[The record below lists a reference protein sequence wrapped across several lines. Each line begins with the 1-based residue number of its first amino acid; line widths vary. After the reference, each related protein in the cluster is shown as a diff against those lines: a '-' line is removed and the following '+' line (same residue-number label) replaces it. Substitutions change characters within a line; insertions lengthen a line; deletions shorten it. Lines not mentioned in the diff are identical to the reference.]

1 MLAIARPSWFGDAPG
16 RFSLRGGSC
25 STLGMTDLP
34 SDRDNRDTSLAY
46 TEAFPEWQQLSRRAG
61 RVLAAGAMHDSQLLG
76 PIEPFFDRAQGPYKW
91 SGERRFVDYWSGHG
105 SLLMGHAFPPV
116 VDAVMQQMQ
125 RGSHFGGM
133 HENVLR
139 WAELVCEL
147 VPSAE
152 RVRFTS
158 SGTEAT
164 LLALRVARAFTARRW
179 VLKFQGHFHG
189 WHDEVMAGTVPPES
203 SGINAG
209 TLAHVAVRHTED
221 MDAVADFLAREL
233 VAAVILEP
241 GGAAG
246 GMQPWSRDFLH
257 ALREVTRRHG
267 TLLIFDE
274 VISGFRYG
282 AGGIQSL
289 CGVTPDLTVL
299 GKILTG
305 GLPGAAVVGRA
316 DVMAVFGNGVQI
328 GDRRVRVPHTGTFNG
343 NPVSAAAGVAML
355 EHVRDGASQEAARRA
370 AARLRAGVD
379 AAAEAAGLDARMST
393 HDSSIFHMEL
403 GHMDRIG
410 HPSGTAGTPG
420 APAATGAPQS
430 LLFGK
435 HRERYAALRRALLIE
450 GVDCHP
456 LHGWVSAVHD
466 DEAIELTVSA
476 FARAFTRLAADPA

>member
-1 MLAIARPSWFGDAPG
+1 M
-16 RFSLRGGSC
+16 
-25 STLGMTDLP
+25 TGMP
-34 SDRDNRDTSLAY
+34 SDRADRDTSLTY
-46 TEAFPEWQQLSRRAG
+46 TEAFPAWQQLSRRAG

-91 SGERRFVDYWSGHG
+91 SGEHRFVDYWSGHG

-116 VDAVMQQMQ
+116 VAAVTQQMQ

-179 VLKFQGHFHG
+179 VLKFEGHFHG
-189 WHDEVMAGTVPPES
+189 WHDEVMAGAVPAEG
-203 SGINAG
+203 SGLNAG

-221 MDAVADFLAREL
+221 MDAVADFLAREP

-246 GMQPWSRDFLH
+246 GMQPGRRDFLH

-282 AGGIQSL
+282 AGGIQAL

-299 GKILTG
+299 GKILAG
-305 GLPGAAVVGRA
+305 GLPGAAVAGRA
-316 DVMAVFGNGVQI
+316 DVMAVFGSGVQI

-355 EHVRDGASQEAARRA
+355 EHVRDGAAQETARRA
-370 AARLRAGVD
+370 AARLAAGVD
-379 AAAEAAGLDARMST
+379 AAAEAAGLDLRMRT
-393 HDSSIFHMEL
+393 HDSSIFHTEL
-403 GHMDRIG
+403 GRADGAG
-410 HPSGTAGTPG
+410 HTSG
-420 APAATGAPQS
+420 APAAPRSTGAPQS
-430 LLFGK
+430 LLFGAQ
-435 HRERYAALRRALLIE
+435 RERYAALRRALLIE

-466 DEAIELTVSA
+466 DEAIARTVAA
-476 FARAFTRLAADPA
+476 FARAFARLADDPAWGRK

>member
-1 MLAIARPSWFGDAPG
+1 MSD
-16 RFSLRGGSC
+16 
-25 STLGMTDLP
+25 TP
-34 SDRDNRDTSLAY
+34 SDRSHRDTSLAY
-46 TEAFPEWQQLSRRAG
+46 TEAFPAWQQLSLRAG

-116 VDAVMQQMQ
+116 IAAVTQQMQ

-164 LLALRVARAFTARRW
+164 LLALRVARAFTGRRW
-179 VLKFQGHFHG
+179 ALKFEGHFHG
-189 WHDEVMAGTVPPES
+189 WHDEVMAGAASPES
-203 SGINAG
+203 SGLNAG
-209 TLAHVAVRHTED
+209 TLAHVAVRRTED
-221 MDAVADFLAREL
+221 VDAVADFLAREP

-257 ALREVTRRHG
+257 ALRELTRRHG

-282 AGGIQSL
+282 AGGVQSL

-299 GKILTG
+299 GKILAG
-305 GLPGAAVVGRA
+305 GLPGAAVAGRA
-316 DVMAVFGNGVQI
+316 DVMAVFGSGVQI

-355 EHVRDGASQEAARRA
+355 EHVRDGVPQEAARRA

-379 AAAEAAGLDARMST
+379 AAAEAVGLDVCMHT
-393 HDSSIFHMEL
+393 HDSSIFHVEL
-403 GHMDRIG
+403 GRAERSG
-410 HPSGTAGTPG
+410 HASGEPG
-420 APAATGAPQS
+420 APSGPGSPAAPGAPQS

-466 DEAIELTVSA
+466 DEAIELTVAA
-476 FARAFTRLAADPA
+476 FARAFARLAAGPA

>member
-1 MLAIARPSWFGDAPG
+1 MDDTP
-16 RFSLRGGSC
+16 
-25 STLGMTDLP
+25 TDTP
-34 SDRDNRDTSLAY
+34 TDRVNRDPSRAY
-46 TEAFPEWQQLSRRAG
+46 TEAFPAWQQLSQRAG
-61 RVLAAGAMHDSQLLG
+61 SVLAAGAMHDSQLLG

-91 SGERRFVDYWSGHG
+91 SGARRFVDYWSGHG

-116 VDAVMQQMQ
+116 VTAVAQQVQ

-179 VLKFQGHFHG
+179 VLKFEGHFHG
-189 WHDEVMAGTVPPES
+189 WHDEVMAGAASPAS
-203 SGINAG
+203 SGVNAG
-209 TLAHVAVRHTED
+209 ALTHVAVRHTED
-221 MDAVADFLAREL
+221 LGAVSDFLAREP

-246 GMQPWSRDFLH
+246 GMQPWSRDFLQG
-257 ALREVTRRHG
+257 LREVTRRRD

-282 AGGIQSL
+282 PGGIQGL

-299 GKILTG
+299 GKILAG

-328 GDRRVRVPHTGTFNG
+328 GDRHVRVPHTGTFNG

-355 EHVRDGASQEAARRA
+355 EHVRDGVAQEAARRA
-370 AARLRAGVD
+370 AARLAAGVD
-379 AAAEAAGLDARMST
+379 AAAEAAGLDLRMRT
-393 HDSSIFHMEL
+393 HDSSIFHVDLDGL
-403 GHMDRIG
+403 GRFG
-410 HPSGTAGTPG
+410 QSSAGSG
-420 APAATGAPQS
+420 APAAPGSPGAPQS

-466 DEAIELTVSA
+466 DEAIELTVAA
-476 FARAFTRLAADPA
+476 FARALARLASAPA